1 MLKTIGN
8 NVIEIMFIKAA
19 MNNRL
24 SSDSIEFRQLR
35 EKIYHKI
42 KELDKVSKEDTK
54 EAVGYLEF

>member
-1 MLKTIGN
+1 
-8 NVIEIMFIKAA
+8 MFIKAA